1 MKLLTDLER
10 NAKRN
15 LEINQKERIET
26 ERKVVYQIGQ
36 QLDNLA

>member
-10 NAKRN
+10 SAKRS

-26 ERKVVYQIGQ
+26 ERKVVY
-36 QLDNLA
+36 